1 LTGTQNFAALAT
13 YHDAFL
19 ALTNWQS
26 APTAGG
32 WSPPWRWKGYP
43 YVERSIWRNGYVHLA
58 PPNSVCWRN
67 GDWDD
72 IMLPAS
78 SYHTGGANV
87 VFCDGS
93 VRFVR
98 ENVDRNTWMAAES
111 RNGGETL
118 SLD

>member
-1 LTGTQNFAALAT
+1 
-13 YHDAFL
+13 
-19 ALTNWQS
+19 
-26 APTAGG
+26 
-32 WSPPWRWKGYP
+32 
-43 YVERSIWRNGYVHLA
+43 
-58 PPNSVCWRN
+58 
-67 GDWDD
+67 
-72 IMLPAS
+72 MLPAS
-78 SYHTGGANV
+78 SYHTGGAIV